1 MAIYLLNADSSAGAS
16 DNLEQK
22 LRALIPDLINV
33 TDIETALQNTA
44 RRPETRSCVLVVAP
58 AGDKAHVAALTN
70 IAARYRDH
78 MFFIL
83 IGGELSAGEYK
94 SLVRTGGAE

>member
-44 RRPETRSCVLVVAP
+44 RRPETRS
-58 AGDKAHVAALTN
+58 
-70 IAARYRDH
+70 
-78 MFFIL
+78 
-83 IGGELSAGEYK
+83 
-94 SLVRTGGAE
+94 